1 MIARLGTAR
10 QSLWG
15 TLTYVAVLLALM
27 AWVAANDAAYRDLQA
42 SYELKSEMLDTL
54 KERSLT
60 DPLKSAS
67 AAVDFDKA
75 TIWAPSETVAA
86 SALQRYLLERL
97 ERAGGVVQSV
107 QAEAKSETVP
117 PGFQRLSAQL
127 GFDASITALQGFLFE
142 IETGLPLVFVDSL
155 AVQPAPAVQPD
166 APAGDRVRVGL
177 TLTSYW
183 KADEKAGADR

>member
-1 MIARLGTAR
+1 VIVRLGAGR
-10 QSLWG
+10 SSLWA
-15 TLTYVAVLLALM
+15 TLSYVAILLALI
-27 AWVAANDAAYRDLQA
+27 AWVAGSDAAYRDLQA
-42 SYELKSEMLDTL
+42 SYDLKSEMLDAL

-60 DPLKSAS
+60 APANSAS
-67 AAVDFDKA
+67 ASVDFDKA

-166 APAGDRVRVGL
+166 AQVGDRVRVAL
-177 TLTSYW
+177 TVTSYW
-183 KADEKAGADR
+183 KTVEKAGADR